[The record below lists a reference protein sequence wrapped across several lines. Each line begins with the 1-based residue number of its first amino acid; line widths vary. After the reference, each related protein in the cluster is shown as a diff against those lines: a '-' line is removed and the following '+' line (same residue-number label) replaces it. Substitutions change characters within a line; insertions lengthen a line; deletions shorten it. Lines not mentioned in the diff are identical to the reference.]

1 MNDHAE
7 AKLNQ
12 LDAAQVKFYMLYNI
26 QMNS

>member
-1 MNDHAE
+1 MNDHVE

-12 LDAAQVKFYMLYNI
+12 LDAAQVKFYMLYKI